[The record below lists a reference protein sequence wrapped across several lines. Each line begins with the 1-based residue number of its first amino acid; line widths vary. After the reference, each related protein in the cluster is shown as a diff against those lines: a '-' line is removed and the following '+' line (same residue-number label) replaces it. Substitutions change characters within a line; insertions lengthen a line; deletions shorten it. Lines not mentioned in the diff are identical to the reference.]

1 MNKLLE
7 IAKEHLYDFHIQES
21 KNIKR
26 ENVKLLASQELAD
39 RISHNFLVKD
49 EFYDNCQVVITLKN
63 NSLYSYGC
71 SCRKFHITKSCNHIA
86 AVINYYGEE
95 LTKVDP
101 NMLKVISNNI
111 IKNLKQNSKSN
122 IKKLLNVE
130 YEMNFY
136 NDYSRFI
143 ELKVK
148 IGTTKLYTMSSKASN
163 FFRSYETGKGI
174 VYFGKEFEYDPEV
187 HYFSEEDEKIIDLLT
202 KYIRNDGFIF
212 YNYEI
217 KKLLKLFRNKTFTFN
232 HHLVEG
238 IKEEI
243 PFNIGLTKD
252 NDEYTLKFDYNNS
265 ITVLTNDYNYII
277 YDNKIYHLNNNY
289 AKLLSLLE
297 DFNINSLVFNK
308 QQFNDF
314 SKGILPIIKNDLVI
328 DSNIDEI
335 SVLNTSKVKLYFDL
349 NQDNIRCKIKLNYNK
364 KEIDYFDSDKDIVRD
379 LNFEQE
385 IIEDLN
391 KYKFEIINKKIV
403 LLNLDDIVEF
413 LENGLDAFA
422 EKYQVYTSE
431 KLKSASIIKKT
442 NVRSNFSI
450 GSDNIMRYNFEI
462 DDIDKNEIDN
472 LINSIR
478 KKQNYYRLK
487 NGNIVSLKND
497 SLNEL
502 SDLVEDLNI
511 DIKNPNGE
519 IPKYQAIYLDYL
531 KKEKYPYLET
541 NNLFDNFITN
551 FRKYQNINLTINDN
565 ILRDYQKDGVKW
577 LYTIYKCDL
586 GGILADE
593 MGLGKT
599 IQTIYLMKE
608 IIKED
613 ENSKFL
619 IVCPTALVYNW
630 EDELNKYGKNLSY
643 KIIHGTNRNKNID
656 TIKENILIT
665 SYGTLR
671 EDIELYEK
679 MNFKLMVID
688 EAQNIKNANAMI
700 TKSTK
705 MIKARTKIAL
715 TGTPLENSIVELWSI
730 FDFIMPG
737 FLGTLNK
744 FNDKYHF
751 KDNDDSYNEKLLK
764 LKQVTSPF
772 IMRRKKSDVA
782 KELPDKIENNIY
794 IELGEKQKIL
804 YSNEVKN
811 VKKEIDELLK
821 VNDFN
826 ASKAQILTLLTR
838 LRQLCV
844 DPRLIYENYTGESIK
859 IESLINILKEI
870 IANKHKIL
878 IFTSFKSALEIV
890 EKEFLKNDISYY
902 KIDGSVSS
910 KNRKI
915 LVDKFNNDTTNVF
928 LITIKSGGTGL
939 NLTSADVVIHLD
951 LWWNPQVENQATD
964 RAHRIGQTKNVE
976 VIKLITKGTI
986 EERIL
991 ELQQKKQKLS
1001 DDLIEKGEI
1010 VNNELASL
1018 TEKDIKKLLDTND

>member
-1 MNKLLE
+1 MNKLME
-7 IAKEHLYDFHIQES
+7 VAKEHLYEYHIYES
-21 KNIKR
+21 QKIKK
-26 ENVKLLASQELAD
+26 ENVKLFSTQDLDDKKSYK
-39 RISHNFLVKD
+39 FLIKD
-49 EFYDNCQVVITLKN
+49 EFYDNCQVSITLMN
-63 NSLYSYGC
+63 NNLYSYGC
-71 SCRKFHITKSCNHIA
+71 SCHKFQITKSCNHIA
-86 AVINYYGEE
+86 AAINYYGEE
-95 LTKVDP
+95 LTKVDS
-101 NMLKVISNNI
+101 NMLKVLSNNI
-111 IKNLKQNSKSN
+111 IKNLKDNKKSN

-130 YEMNFY
+130 YEINY
-136 NDYSRFI
+136 HNDYNTWI

-148 IGTTKLYTMSSKASN
+148 IGTTKLYMMGSKASS
-163 FFRSYETGKGI
+163 FYRVYENGRGKL
-174 VYFGKEFEYDPEV
+174 YFGKEFEYDPEI
-187 HYFSEEDEKIIDLLT
+187 HYFKEDDEKIIDFLMD
-202 KYIRNDGFIF
+202 YCRNDCFLF
-212 YNYEI
+212 YHNDI
-217 KKLLKLFRNKTFTFN
+217 KKILKLFTNKQFKIN
-232 HHLVEG
+232 GYLVDG
-238 IKEEI
+238 IEKEI
-243 PFNIGLTKD
+243 PFNINLTKE
-252 NDEYTLKFDYNNS
+252 NDEYTLKFNYDNLIMNLTKDYS
-265 ITVLTNDYNYII
+265 YII
-277 YDNKIYHLNNNY
+277 YNNKVYHLNNDF
-289 AKLLSLLE
+289 ARLLYLLE
-297 DFNINSLVFNK
+297 DSNINTLVFNK

-335 SVLNTSKVKLYFDL
+335 SILNTSKVKLYFDL

-364 KEIDYFDSDKDIVRD
+364 EEIDYFESSKDVVRD
-379 LNFEQE
+379 IDFEQE
-385 IIEDLN
+385 IIEDLK
-391 KYKFEIINKKIV
+391 KYNFEIINKKII
-403 LLNLDDIVEF
+403 LLNLDNIVEF
-413 LENGLDAFA
+413 LENGLNALA

-431 KLKSASIIKKT
+431 KLKNANIIKKT

-450 GSDNIMRYNFEI
+450 GSDNIMHYSFDI

-472 LINSIR
+472 LINSLR

-487 NGNIVSLKND
+487 NGNIVSLQNE

-502 SDLVEDLNI
+502 SNLVEDLNI
-511 DIKNPNGE
+511 DMKNPNGE

-541 NNLFDNFITN
+541 NNLFDEFIDNFK
-551 FRKYQNINLTINDN
+551 KYQKVNLTISDN

-599 IQTIYLMKE
+599 IQTIYLMKQ
-608 IIKED
+608 ILKED
-613 ENSKFL
+613 ETSKFL
-619 IVCPTALVYNW
+619 VVCPTALVYNW
-630 EDELNKYGKNLSY
+630 VEELNKYGKHISY
-643 KIIHGTNRNKNID
+643 KVIHGTNRDKNIND
-656 TIKENILIT
+656 IKESILIT

-671 EDIELYEK
+671 EDIDLYDK
-679 MNFKLMVID
+679 INFKLMVID

-700 TKSTK
+700 TKAVKTV
-705 MIKARTKIAL
+705 KARTKIAL

-737 FLGTLNK
+737 FLGNLSK

-751 KDNDDSYNEKLLK
+751 KDNDDSYNDKLIK

-772 IMRRKKSDVA
+772 IMRRKKIDVA

-794 IELGEKQKIL
+794 IDLGEKQKIL

-811 VKKEIDELLK
+811 VKNEIDELLK

-870 IANKHKIL
+870 IANNHKVL
-878 IFTSFKSALEIV
+878 IFTSFKSALEII
-890 EKEFLKNDISYY
+890 EEEFFKNEISYY
-902 KIDGSVSS
+902 KIDGSVSA
-910 KNRKI
+910 KNRKN
-915 LVDKFNNDTTNVF
+915 LVDKFNNDTTSVF

-939 NLTSADVVIHLD
+939 NLTSADIVIHLD

-976 VIKLITKGTI
+976 VIKLITRGTI

-991 ELQQKKQKLS
+991 ELQKKKQKLS
-1001 DDLIEKGEI
+1001 DDLIEKGTI
-1010 VNNELASL
+1010 INNELASL